1 MCWNFWLHHFLLL
14 LFCFSASLDAQ
25 LQNLG
30 RIGRNEE
37 TEIGFGRRALLSFKE
52 SPHGSNV
59 TFDCSRSG
67 PCVACLLS
75 EKDENYGCSETG
87 YRIPLKCVEVK
98 DTSKVSNEKK
108 SHDGRSTLE
117 MSYEHKLVNHL
128 QSDASDH
135 ASSVA
140 HRHQRDGSISGTV
153 GSQDYIIY
161 RSCIPSVNDE
171 KLSVLGFE
179 NQNSMA
185 NQCNLWIFFSSSV
198 VKMIA
203 NIISSQICSTKEG
216 IVLGLLLISGSV
228 VYFRRKRSV
237 STAGFASG
245 RVQSNSRF

>member
-1 MCWNFWLHHFLLL
+1 MCWNFSLHHFLLL

-25 LQNLG
+25 WQNLD

-87 YRIPLKCVEVK
+87 YRISLKCVEVK
-98 DTSKVSNEKK
+98 DTSKVSNEKI

-179 NQNSMA
+179 
-185 NQCNLWIFFSSSV
+185 
-198 VKMIA
+198 
-203 NIISSQICSTKEG
+203 G
-216 IVLGLLLISGSV
+216 IVVGMLLISGSV

>member
-1 MCWNFWLHHFLLL
+1 MCWNFSLHHFLLL

-25 LQNLG
+25 QNLG

-75 EKDENYGCSETG
+75 EKKDENYGCSETG

-179 NQNSMA
+179 
-185 NQCNLWIFFSSSV
+185 
-198 VKMIA
+198 
-203 NIISSQICSTKEG
+203 G